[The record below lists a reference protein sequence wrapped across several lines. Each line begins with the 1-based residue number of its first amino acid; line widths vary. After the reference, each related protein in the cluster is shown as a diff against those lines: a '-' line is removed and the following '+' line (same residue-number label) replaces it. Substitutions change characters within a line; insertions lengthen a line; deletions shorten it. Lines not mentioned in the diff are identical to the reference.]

1 VREHQ
6 LVRSTHFEPFVL
18 KGGVLKA
25 AGVAAS
31 RDHPL
36 LHDR

>member
-1 VREHQ
+1 VRERQ
-6 LVRSTHFEPFVL
+6 FVRSPHVEPFVL

-36 LHDR
+36 LHER